1 MNAIAS
7 PDGYVSM
14 WDAFAKR
21 KAHSYLTDKY
31 DLRNIVGLT
40 GMAREHEI
48 LKHLELKPSDTLID
62 VGCASGHQVFA
73 AASVVKRAAGVDV
86 AADFVNAGKKYAEE
100 HGIKNAEFK
109 VTDGTTIPYPDASF
123 TKLICSEVI
132 EHIPDSTQLL
142 SEIMRVLVPGGRA
155 VFTVP
160 NWNSRGTVWK
170 RIIYGFKEPPF
181 TPMTEFSSDALAAHG
196 DAHVHQFSPKSF
208 SDRIRKGGFEI
219 EYVGGA
225 AYIDAPKIGRII
237 SITNRLAFFRWLT
250 YGIERMLAA
259 TPGWKA
265 LGRHIVLAAR
275 KPVAHGA

>member
-1 MNAIAS
+1 MNTEEAS
-7 PDGYVSM
+7 PTGYVSM

-31 DLRNIVGLT
+31 DLRNVVGLT

-48 LKHLELKPSDTLID
+48 LKHLELKSDDVLID

-73 AASVVKRAAGVDV
+73 AAEIVKRSVGVDV

-100 HGIKNAEFK
+100 HGVKNAEFA
-109 VTDGTTIPYPDASF
+109 VTDGLTIPYPDATF

-132 EHIPDSTQLL
+132 EHIPDSTQLF
-142 SEIMRVLVPGGRA
+142 SEIMRVLKPRGRA

-160 NWNSRGTVWK
+160 NWNSRGTIWK
-170 RIIYGFKEPPF
+170 RITYGFKEPPF
-181 TPMTEFSSDALAAHG
+181 TPMTEFSSDALASHG

-208 SDRIRKGGFEI
+208 AERVKKAGFEI

-237 SITNRLAFFRWLT
+237 QITNRLGLFRWLT
-250 YGIERMLAA
+250 FGTERLLA
-259 TPGWKA
+259 TVPGFTA
-265 LGRHIVLAAR
+265 LGRHVVLAAR
-275 KPVAHGA
+275 KP